1 MGPDGRSSPEQQTNS
16 HAQDWFSIIKIYTK
30 KKKRS
35 LNQKLDFK

>member
-30 KKKRS
+30 KKK
-35 LNQKLDFK
+35 FKSETGF